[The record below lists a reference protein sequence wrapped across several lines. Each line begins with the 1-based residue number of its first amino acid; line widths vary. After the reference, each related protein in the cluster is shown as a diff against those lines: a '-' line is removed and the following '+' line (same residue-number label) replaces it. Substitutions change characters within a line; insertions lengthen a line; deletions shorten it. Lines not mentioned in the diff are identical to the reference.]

1 AQQEGITHFGLIDKR
16 VDMDR
21 FIEIVENVDVG
32 CMLSR
37 AENAGI
43 ALLEFL
49 RMGVPII
56 ATDVGGIPDILELGA
71 GQLVS
76 SEISADVLGQRLARL
91 IDEPDQIAELK
102 QSAWCRRHNAS
113 WRRAVQDLKGVL
125 NR

>member
-1 AQQEGITHFGLIDKR
+1 MIDKS

-21 FIEIVENVDVG
+21 FIEAVDSVDVG
-32 CMLSR
+32 CMVSR
-37 AENAGI
+37 AELTGI

-76 SEISADVLGQRLARL
+76 SDISVDDLAQRIARL
-91 IDEPDQIAELK
+91 IDNPDHMAELT
-102 QSAWCRRHNAS
+102 QNAWRRRHNAS
-113 WRRAVQDLKGVL
+113 WRRSVQELKKVL
-125 NR
+125 HG